1 MAPVATPKQELKGP
15 DAGPALGAWAD
26 TVPWAQTRVGSSLVR
41 RLSRIAA
48 RPHVILLAFV
58 LIAVLLNFWETRG
71 QTFYS
76 DEWGRL
82 FFPNADN
89 DSFTSLLRW
98 RSGHLVILH
107 VLLYKGLFGVFGADS
122 YTPFRIV
129 EALLVG
135 TCGLLFYALARTRA
149 GAWPSLA
156 ATLVLLFLGSAWE
169 VTATPYGSVI
179 LLPVAFGLAALLCL
193 QRFSRRG
200 DLLACLLLIA
210 AVSSHS
216 DGLAFVAGATVLL
229 ALQSGR
235 HFLTR
240 VWVVGVPAVLYV
252 TWLAWYRLTA
262 SGPTPEPV
270 QAHNLGEVPS
280 TALSVFAAGLS
291 SISGFFGASGPAHV
305 GSFNLNAGY
314 LLLGLLVIGVI
325 WRVRRGS
332 PPAREIWVPVV
343 LALTF
348 WVLLGMVTS
357 TQRTP
362 TESRYIYPSAVFLLL
377 ILLEFTRGIRLTP
390 RVALF
395 GAGVLLVSVVPN
407 VINLHEQARKIRATA
422 ADERVELGA
431 LDVLRDEVPLA
442 SIPHLSR
449 KNNVLSVGGE
459 GFRVSPLTYF
469 PAFDRYG
476 SPAYSPARIAAAGEK
491 RRQAADK
498 VLLQGDDLT
507 LSSLSAGASA
517 GGHGC
522 RSTGGQPIGV
532 PAAGLEIRPRR
543 SRANVTVAARRFAT
557 GFQELSLPA
566 GSGPMV
572 LKPGASQEVR
582 PWSVEVDGATVCA
595 IE

>member
-15 DAGPALGAWAD
+15 SAGPALGAWAD

-48 RPHVILLAFV
+48 RPHAILLAFV

-89 DSFTSLLRW
+89 DSFASLLRW

-210 AVSSHS
+210 AVASHS

-235 HFLTR
+235 RFLDQE
-240 VWVVGVPAVLYV
+240 
-252 TWLAWYRLTA
+252 
-262 SGPTPEPV
+262 SG
-270 QAHNLGEVPS
+270 S
-280 TALSVFAAGLS
+280 
-291 SISGFFGASGPAHV
+291 
-305 GSFNLNAGY
+305 
-314 LLLGLLVIGVI
+314 
-325 WRVRRGS
+325 WGS
-332 PPAREIWVPVV
+332 PPS
-343 LALTF
+343 
-348 WVLLGMVTS
+348 S
-357 TQRTP
+357 T
-362 TESRYIYPSAVFLLL
+362 
-377 ILLEFTRGIRLTP
+377 
-390 RVALF
+390 
-395 GAGVLLVSVVPN
+395 
-407 VINLHEQARKIRATA
+407 
-422 ADERVELGA
+422 
-431 LDVLRDEVPLA
+431 
-442 SIPHLSR
+442 
-449 KNNVLSVGGE
+449 
-459 GFRVSPLTYF
+459 
-469 PAFDRYG
+469 
-476 SPAYSPARIAAAGEK
+476 
-491 RRQAADK
+491 
-498 VLLQGDDLT
+498 
-507 LSSLSAGASA
+507 
-517 GGHGC
+517 
-522 RSTGGQPIGV
+522 
-532 PAAGLEIRPRR
+532 
-543 SRANVTVAARRFAT
+543 
-557 GFQELSLPA
+557 
-566 GSGPMV
+566 
-572 LKPGASQEVR
+572 
-582 PWSVEVDGATVCA
+582 
-595 IE
+595 

>member
-1 MAPVATPKQELKGP
+1 MAPVATPKQELKRP
-15 DAGPALGAWAD
+15 AAGPALGAWAD

-48 RPHVILLAFV
+48 RPHVILLVFV
-58 LIAVLLNFWETRG
+58 VIAVALNFWETRG

-82 FFPNADN
+82 FFPSSDN
-89 DSFTSLLRW
+89 DSFASLLRW

-107 VLLYKGLFGVFGADS
+107 VLLYKGLLGVFGADS

-135 TCGLLFYALARTRA
+135 MCGLLFYALARTRA

-179 LLPVAFGLAALLCL
+179 LLPVAFGLAALVCL
-193 QRFSRRG
+193 QRLPRRG

-216 DGLAFVAGATVLL
+216 DGLAFVAGAAVLL

-235 HFLTR
+235 RFWTR
-240 VWVVGVPAVLYV
+240 LWVVGVPALLYV

-270 QAHNLGEVPS
+270 QPHNLGEVPS

-291 SISGFFGASGPAHV
+291 SISGFFGASGPGIA
-305 GSFNLNAGY
+305 GSFNLQAGY

-325 WRVRRGS
+325 WRVRSGS

-348 WVLLGMVTS
+348 WILLGMVTS
-357 TQRTP
+357 TQRAP

-377 ILLEFTRGIRLTP
+377 ILLEFTRSIRLTP
-390 RVALF
+390 LVVLIGV
-395 GAGVLLVSVVPN
+395 GALLVSLVPN
-407 VINLHEQARKIRATA
+407 MINLHEQARQIRAA
-422 ADERVELGA
+422 AAVERVELGA
-431 LDVLRDEVPLA
+431 LELLRDEVPAA
-442 SIPHLSR
+442 SIPYLSR
-449 KNNVLSVGGE
+449 KGNVLAVGGA
-459 GFRVSPLTYF
+459 GFRILPVTYF

-476 SPAYSPARIAAAGEK
+476 SPAASPAEIAATGEI

-498 VLLQGDDLT
+498 VLLNAGDLA
-507 LSSLSAGASA
+507 LSSLSAGASG

-522 RSTGGQPIGV
+522 RSTGQPIGV
-532 PAAGLEIRPRR
+532 PAAGLEIRPHG
-543 SRANVTVAARRFAT
+543 SRANVTVAARRFAS
-557 GFQELSLPA
+557 GYQGLDIPA
-566 GSGPMV
+566 GSGPMA
-572 LKPGASQEVR
+572 LKPGASQEGR
-582 PWSVEVDGATVCA
+582 PWSVQITGASVCE
-595 IE
+595 I